1 MPSVLPWCPV
11 TVVRL
16 DLNSDSVDSGIADN
30 SPLSRLYNACGMDT
44 NLSYYNYITI
54 IKATN
59 VERTMQL
66 SGDLVEGL

>member
-30 SPLSRLYNACGMDT
+30 SPLSRLYNARGMDT
-44 NLSYYNYITI
+44 NSVI
-54 IKATN
+54 IRATN